1 MSYATIPTNGDVARA
16 GFTPAQYEVV
26 NMVSCLRGDED
37 VAALKAMLVRFID
50 SRLQDELD
58 RLDNAGALST
68 ATIEGFAASH
78 YRTPYG
84 KSR

>member
-1 MSYATIPTNGDVARA
+1 MSYTTIPTNSDVARA

-58 RLDNAGALST
+58 RLDKAGALST
-68 ATIEGFAASH
+68 ETIEGFAASH